1 MIALLERTRL
11 ASAREI
17 AVSRA
22 LVQAGRATMSGW
34 EVFHDRVMGALLLAV
49 AVGYAFVA
57 LRAYWRREPAI
68 TAHFSPKGGCTAT
81 IVSEVSAAR
90 SEVLV
95 MAYSFSCPD
104 IANALIAAS
113 QRGVK
118 VVVLLDRT
126 NEKETYSELGDLG
139 RHGVEVW
146 IDACH
151 AIAHNKVI
159 VIDRRTVITG
169 SFNFTRQAE
178 HENAENLLVLR
189 NHHDLAARYRTNF
202 HTHKDH
208 CHAPGTPSPPHVHSH
223 AGHTPPTPHLHD
235 HAR

>member
-1 MIALLERTRL
+1 MP
-11 ASAREI
+11 
-17 AVSRA
+17 
-22 LVQAGRATMSGW
+22 GW

-49 AVGYAFVA
+49 AVGHALLA
-57 LRAYWRREPAI
+57 LRAYRRREPAL

-81 IVSEVSAAR
+81 IVGEVNAAR

-104 IANALIAAS
+104 IASALIAAAG
-113 QRGVK
+113 RGVR
-118 VVVLLDRT
+118 VVVLLDRS
-126 NEKETYSELGDLG
+126 NETETYSELGDLS
-139 RHGVEVW
+139 RHGIEVW

-151 AIAHNKVI
+151 AIAHNKVM

-189 NHHDLAARYRTNF
+189 NHHDLAVRYLNNF
-202 HTHKDH
+202 HAHKEH
-208 CHAPGTPSPPHVHSH
+208 CHAPGAPSAPHVHSH
-223 AGHTPPTPHLHD
+223 AGHTAPAPHTPS
-235 HAR
+235 R